1 MKKELFKKIYGEI
14 KKSKTIY
21 LVRHIGPDP
30 DAVASQIA
38 LRESIKLT
46 FPSKNVFA
54 IGTNA
59 ARFKYLGL
67 LDKANSFDF
76 DNDLVITLDVPDTA
90 RVDGLDVKK
99 FKNVIKIDHHPFVE
113 KYGKFEYIDD
123 KNTSTCQIVLEMILN
138 TKLRCNKFIAEDLF
152 MGIVSDSNRFLFE
165 YTNPFT
171 FDLVSLIIRK
181 YKLDIQELYKKM
193 YMKPI
198 SEVRLLGYIQS
209 NIKVTKNGF
218 AYIELE
224 NDIIKSF
231 NADAASASNMI
242 NDLNNINEILV
253 WLFITKDEK
262 KDLYKVNI
270 RSRGPVI
277 NEIASKYN
285 GGGHKYASGV
295 RTKDRILLDNLIEEL
310 DEACMQYKKDNE

>member
-1 MKKELFKKIYGEI
+1 MKKELFKKIYNEI
-14 KKSKTIY
+14 KKRKTVY

-38 LRESIKLT
+38 LRDSIKLT
-46 FPSKNVFA
+46 FPSKNVYA
-54 IGTNA
+54 IGANA
-59 ARFKYLGL
+59 ARFKYLGS

-76 DNDLVITLDVPDTA
+76 ENDLVITLDVPDKI
-90 RVDGLDVKK
+90 RIDGLDINN
-99 FKNVIKIDHHPFVE
+99 FKNIIKIDHHPFVE
-113 KYGKFEYIDD
+113 KYGNIEYIDD
-123 KNTSTCQIVLEMILN
+123 KNTSTCQIVLEMIIN
-138 TKLRCNKFIAEDLF
+138 TKLKCNKPIAENLF
-152 MGIVSDSNRFLFE
+152 IGIVSDSNRFLFD
-165 YTNPFT
+165 YTNTKT
-171 FDLVSLIIRK
+171 FDLISFIIKK
-181 YKLDIQELYKKM
+181 YKLNIQELYKKM
-193 YMKPI
+193 YIKPL

-224 NDIIKSF
+224 NDIINSF

-270 RSRGPVI
+270 RSRGPII

-295 RTKDRILLDNLIEEL
+295 RTKDRKILDNLIKDL
-310 DEACMQYKKDNE
+310 DEACKIYKKNND

>member
-1 MKKELFKKIYGEI
+1 MKKELFKKIYNEI
-14 KKSKTIY
+14 KKRKTIY

-59 ARFKYLGL
+59 ARFKYLGV
-67 LDKANSFDF
+67 LDKIDSFDF
-76 DNDLVITLDVPDTA
+76 DNSLVITLDVPDTA
-90 RVDGLDVKK
+90 RIDGLDVKK

-113 KYGKFEYIDD
+113 KYGKYEYIDD
-123 KNTSTCQIVLEMILN
+123 KNTSTCQIVLEMIFN

-165 YTNPFT
+165 YTNPYT
-171 FDLVSLIIRK
+171 FDLVSLIIKK

-209 NIKVTKNGF
+209 NIKITKNGF

-253 WLFITKDEK
+253 WLFITKNEK

-270 RSRGPVI
+270 RSRGPII
-277 NEIASKYN
+277 NDIASKYN

-295 RTKDRILLDNLIEEL
+295 RTKDRDILDKLLEEL
-310 DEACMQYKKDNE
+310 DEACKAYKKNKE

>member
-1 MKKELFKKIYGEI
+1 MKKELFKKIYNEI
-14 KKSKTIY
+14 KKRKTIY

-59 ARFKYLGL
+59 ARFKYLGV
-67 LDKANSFDF
+67 LDKIDSFDF
-76 DNDLVITLDVPDTA
+76 DNSLVITLDVPDTA
-90 RVDGLDVKK
+90 RIDGLDVKK

-113 KYGKFEYIDD
+113 KYGKYEYIDD
-123 KNTSTCQIVLEMILN
+123 KNTSTCQIVLEMIFN

-165 YTNPFT
+165 YTNPYT
-171 FDLVSLIIRK
+171 FDLVSLTIKK

-209 NIKVTKNGF
+209 NIKITKNGF

-270 RSRGPVI
+270 RSRGPII
-277 NEIASKYN
+277 NDIASKYN

-295 RTKDRILLDNLIEEL
+295 RTKDRDILDKLLEEL
-310 DEACMQYKKDNE
+310 DEACKAYKKNKE

>member
-1 MKKELFKKIYGEI
+1 MKKELFKKIYNEI

-38 LRESIKLT
+38 LRDSIRIT

-54 IGTNA
+54 IGANA
-59 ARFKYLGL
+59 ARFKYLGT
-67 LDKANSFDF
+67 LDKPNSFDF
-76 DNDLVITLDVPDTA
+76 ENDLIITLDIPDSN
-90 RVDGLDVKK
+90 RIDGVDVKK

-113 KYGKFEYIDD
+113 KFAKIEYIDD
-123 KNTSTCQIVLEMILN
+123 KNTSACQIVLEMILN
-138 TKLRCNKFIAEDLF
+138 TKLKCNKNIAENLF
-152 MGIVSDSNRFLFE
+152 MGIVSDSNRFLFD
-165 YTNPFT
+165 YTSYST
-171 FDLVSLIIRK
+171 FGLVSLIIKK
-181 YKLDIQELYKKM
+181 YKLNIQDLYKKM
-193 YMKPI
+193 YMKPL

-218 AYIELE
+218 AYIEIE
-224 NDIIKSF
+224 NDIINSF
-231 NADAASASNMI
+231 HADAASASNMI
-242 NDLNNINEILV
+242 NDLNNIHEILV

-270 RSRGPVI
+270 RSRGPII
-277 NEIASKYN
+277 NEIAAKYN

-295 RTKDRILLDNLIEEL
+295 RTKDRNILNNLIKEL
-310 DEACMQYKKDNE
+310 DEVCRFYKINK